1 MTGYEVTEKEFCL
14 LKEPWIRVL
23 TPECDLMEVS
33 LKEALLNAHKYAGLG
48 GEMPAQDVAVLRL
61 LVAVV
66 HTVFTR
72 WNTHGHRSSVQDED
86 EAINRWKELW
96 DMSQFPTDVLEAY
109 LDQWEDRF
117 WLFHPE
123 RPFYQVPSA
132 QNGTENSVAK
142 LNGEVSESNNKARL
156 FSMVA
161 GKGKERMTYAEAA
174 RWLMFMNGYD
184 DCAAKQRDKSDGSR
198 SVTVGWLGKIGLV
211 LAQGTNLFETIML
224 NMVMLDGNG
233 QLWEDDDH
241 PVWEAEKLREKER
254 QIITMPNDLSGLFT
268 LQSRRI
274 LLRRQDNHVVGYALL
289 GGDAFDDMN
298 AVNEPMT
305 LWKYDEDKKTKVGF
319 YRPRRHERIRQ
330 IWRDFELMTE
340 NEDSYRRPGVV
351 EWCGLLRR
359 DHVLSRS
366 KLVTFRTV
374 CVRYDSSQSSSITDS
389 FLDSLTFHIDL
400 LSEIGK
406 DWRKQAVNQIG
417 KINEVANKCWE
428 LALNLCAATG
438 QEGDNAKQQASEAK
452 ERLYEELDLPF
463 RAWLSSLNPEQ
474 TVKER
479 QQSISQWEYEVRT
492 CALRLGQEMAN
503 DKGDVAFIGRSIE
516 DKKKKVSRHYS
527 SPEAIKWYRN
537 GINTI
542 YPLTRKGES
551 ENG

>member
-1 MTGYEVTEKEFCL
+1 MTGYEVAEKEFCL
-14 LKEPWIRVL
+14 LNEPWIRVL
-23 TPECDLMEVS
+23 TPECDLKEVS
-33 LKEALLNAHKYAGLG
+33 LKEALLNAHEYAGLG

-72 WNTHGHRSSVQDED
+72 WDIHGQQSSVQDEE
-86 EAINRWKELW
+86 EAINRWKALW
-96 DMSQFPTDVLEAY
+96 DIGQFPTDALESY
-109 LDQWEDRF
+109 LNQWEDRF

-123 RPFYQVPSA
+123 RPFYQVPCA

-156 FSMVA
+156 FSSIA
-161 GKGKERMTYAEAA
+161 GKGKEKMTYAEAA
-174 RWLMFMNGYD
+174 RWLIFMNGYD
-184 DCAAKQRDKSDGSR
+184 DCAAKQRDKSDGVR
-198 SVTVGWLGKIGLV
+198 SGTVGWLGKIGLI

-224 NMVMLDGNG
+224 NMVMFDGYG
-233 QLWEDDDH
+233 QLWANDDR
-241 PVWEAEKLREKER
+241 PAWEAKKLREKER
-254 QIITMPNDLSGLFT
+254 QTITMPNDLAGLFT

-274 LLRRQDNHVVGYALL
+274 LLKKQDNCVVRYALL
-289 GGDAFDDMN
+289 VGDAFDDMN

-359 DHVLSRS
+359 DHILSRG
-366 KLVTFRTV
+366 KMVTFRTV
-374 CVRYDSSQSSSITDS
+374 CVKYDAKSSSITDS
-389 FLDSLTFHIDL
+389 FMDSLTFHIDL
-400 LSEIGK
+400 LSELGK
-406 DWRKQAVNQIG
+406 EWRKQVVNQID
-417 KINEVANKCWE
+417 KINEAASECWK

-438 QEGDNAKQQASEAK
+438 QEGDKAKQKADEAK

-463 RAWLSSLNPEQ
+463 RAWLANLNPEQ
-474 TVKER
+474 TAEKR
-479 QQSISQWEYEVRT
+479 QQEISQWETEVRT
-492 CALRLGQEMAN
+492 CALRLGQQMAN
-503 DKGDVAFIGRSIE
+503 DKGDTAFVGRSID
-516 DKKKKVSRHYS
+516 DKKKKGSRHYS
-527 SPEAIKWYRN
+527 SPEAIRWYRN

-542 YPLTRKGES
+542 YPLTKKGES